1 MDFYIRKRRLKM
13 SGKLLCGAG
22 KVKITP
28 SPELLPYMF
37 GLIGQQYGKVHDD
50 IYVRALCVE
59 ADGNR
64 GLIVDFDLDK
74 APYPAE
80 WIAKISEETGI
91 PEDSV
96 MYIGIH
102 THTAPLTGYRP
113 FEGPNFIERKP
124 PEVQEKVKEYEAFL
138 FERMMEAV
146 REAVKVRPAKMGYG
160 TGECH
165 IGANR
170 CQEYHVKNE
179 DGTVTSTMGIGYDFT
194 KPCDHTLLAVKFE
207 DAETGKVMAILTNY
221 AVHCVAI
228 FLNDYGEGKAVLSGD
243 IGGNTEQLVEGEY
256 PGAVM
261 LWTSAPAGD
270 VNPIQMIQTCHP
282 DYATGKP
289 TEKHV
294 KGEDALEGNLIAMVS
309 RHFADVMSVVRG
321 IECTVEETTVQCGS
335 VWTETM
341 ASSMDFAKDGS
352 EPNFDRKYEIRLQ
365 LIRIGSLALVGADGE
380 LYTTLGWAIKEASPL
395 KDTFV
400 VNHDHSMLLNNPGY
414 VMDDATIADCLR
426 CRNLGRGG
434 LPGGGTYT
442 APGSVKTMLQDG
454 VKRLIKI

>member
-1 MDFYIRKRRLKM
+1 M

-64 GLIVDFDLDK
+64 VLIVDFDLDK
-74 APYPAE
+74 APYPTE

-91 PEDSV
+91 PEDNV

-146 REAVKVRPAKMGYG
+146 REAVKVRPAKMGYAI
-160 TGECH
+160 GESY

-170 CQEYHVKNE
+170 CQEFTVKNE
-179 DGTVTSTMGIGYDFT
+179 DGTITNTMSIGYDYT
-194 KPCDHTLLAVKFE
+194 KPCDPTLLVARFE
-207 DAETGKVMAILTNY
+207 DAETGDTIAILTNY

-243 IGGNTEQLVEGEY
+243 IGGNTEQLIEAEY

-270 VNPIQMIQTCHP
+270 INPRQMIQTCYA

-289 TEKHV
+289 MEKHV
-294 KGEDALEGNLIAMVS
+294 KGEDALEGTLLAMVS
-309 RHFADVMSVVRG
+309 SHLADIKRLLRKVKCD
-321 IECTVEETTVQCGS
+321 IEEGTVEGGVQ
-335 VWTETM
+335 WTETM
-341 ASSMDFAKDGS
+341 ASTMDFVKDGT

-365 LIRIGSLALVGADGE
+365 LIRIGSLALVGVDGE
-380 LYTTLGWAIKEASPL
+380 LYTTLGWAIQSASPL
-395 KDTFV
+395 SATFV

-414 VMDDATIADCLR
+414 VMDDATIAACVR
-426 CRNLGRGG
+426 CKSVGRGG

-442 APGSVKTMLQDG
+442 APGSVKAMLQDG
-454 VKRLIKI
+454 VRKLIKV